1 MQIVSGSFFQSIGYP
16 AKSIFLSLT
25 RQLIFLL
32 PGLYILPHLFA
43 DPLEGVW
50 YSMPISD
57 AAATLLSAY
66 LLIAEVRRLRRAT
79 DGTPLKHS

>member
-1 MQIVSGSFFQSIGYP
+1 MIPQPMKLNHLDILNQ
-16 AKSIFLSLT
+16 K
-25 RQLIFLL
+25 
-32 PGLYILPHLFA
+32 LYILPHLFA